1 MSAKKLSKKQLAKEL
16 KNIESTDADA
26 LATQIEKELSPE
38 DKVKAAKERANEKIR
53 RSKVASGT
61 ISMYLS
67 EISQYEPLPPARE
80 VELAVR
86 IEKGDK
92 EAMKELVEA
101 NLRFVVS
108 VAKKYQGN
116 GLSLSDIINEG
127 NLGLIK
133 ASKRF
138 DPSRGFKFISY
149 AVWWIRQA
157 ILQALAEQGRL
168 IRLPLN
174 RVGTITKITKAAE
187 KLEAEIGRQPKVEE
201 ISHQLDIGTNEVFNA
216 LQYSRR
222 HSSLDAPFSD
232 GEDSSLINVIQD
244 EEEKNPD
251 NKVMDTSMKEEIA
264 SALSTLTDRERSVI
278 EMYFGINRDRSFTLN
293 EIGEQFSLTRERVRQ
308 IKEKAIRR
316 LAHKTRSEPLRVYL
330 G

>member
-1 MSAKKLSKKQLAKEL
+1 MAVKKTSKKVFKKELASVEQEILKMESAVPAKKAVKKTAKKSKL
-16 KNIESTDADA
+16 KT
-26 LATQIEKELSPE
+26 EKEIQADLVIVE
-38 DKVKAAKERANEKIR
+38 KAEAMKDAKERAAERIR

-67 EISQYEPLPPARE
+67 EISQYEPLAPEKE
-80 VELAVR
+80 VELAVL
-86 IEKGDK
+86 IAKGDK
-92 EAMKELVEA
+92 RAMKELVEA

-133 ASKRF
+133 AAKRF

-187 KLEAEIGRQPKVEE
+187 KLEAEMGRPPKV
-201 ISHQLDIGTNEVFNA
+201 
-216 LQYSRR
+216 
-222 HSSLDAPFSD
+222 
-232 GEDSSLINVIQD
+232 
-244 EEEKNPD
+244 
-251 NKVMDTSMKEEIA
+251 
-264 SALSTLTDRERSVI
+264 
-278 EMYFGINRDRSFTLN
+278 
-293 EIGEQFSLTRERVRQ
+293 
-308 IKEKAIRR
+308 
-316 LAHKTRSEPLRVYL
+316 
-330 G
+330 